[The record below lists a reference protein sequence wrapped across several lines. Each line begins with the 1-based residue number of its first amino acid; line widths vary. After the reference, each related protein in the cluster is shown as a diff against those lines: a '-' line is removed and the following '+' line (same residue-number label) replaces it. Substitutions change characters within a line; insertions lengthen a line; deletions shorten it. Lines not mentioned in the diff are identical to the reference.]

1 MNIKCNR
8 RNEMCF
14 RNSSNR
20 RNKVLFCKEYIHY
33 SIYIKS
39 ILVICLYY
47 LSLFVL
53 FQELG
58 LFLFLTK
65 KVDWMWKEI
74 LLVKRCLIR
83 GKSKFGNI
91 LNDST
96 MLNFHS

>member
-1 MNIKCNR
+1 M
-8 RNEMCF
+8 
-14 RNSSNR
+14 SL
-20 RNKVLFCKEYIHY
+20 LFI
-33 SIYIKS
+33 
-39 ILVICLYY
+39 
-47 LSLFVL
+47 FVL

>member
-1 MNIKCNR
+1 
-8 RNEMCF
+8 MCF
-14 RNSSNR
+14 RNSSNEETKFFFVK
-20 RNKVLFCKEYIHY
+20 NIFAIVYY

-65 KVDWMWKEI
+65 KIDWMWKEI

-91 LNDST
+91 LTDST
-96 MLNFHS
+96 MLNFYS